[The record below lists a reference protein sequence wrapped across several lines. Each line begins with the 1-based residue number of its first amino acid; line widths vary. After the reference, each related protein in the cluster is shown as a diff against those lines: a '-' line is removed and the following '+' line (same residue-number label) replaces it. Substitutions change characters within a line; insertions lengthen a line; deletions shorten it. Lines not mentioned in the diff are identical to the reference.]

1 MLRLFFILFPDLKK
15 KIYLLITLSIF
26 LSFLDILSL
35 GLIGPLIGLIIDE
48 NFFNNFPTFYSFLD
62 LINIFQIDILIFISI
77 LIILCFLIKS
87 IFSFQIIKFIQSFC
101 YEQQTKLR
109 NRILEYYLTMP
120 FIFFIKKDYVNKFSS
135 ITELTRNVSESALIN
150 LLRLFSDLIIVL
162 LISVYLFYTDFKI
175 SVFVL
180 TLLFLTYLSFK
191 FFLKNK
197 ILTLGKET
205 VSSLKN
211 IISGAEVTL
220 NAIKE
225 IRVFNKEKFFLHKM
239 NDASKNFGKF
249 NTQHILYSSLPKII
263 IENTLVITMLIVIF
277 ITISFNAKTE
287 VIFSTLAIFGL
298 AAIRLGPL
306 THNILSSY
314 AQVWNS
320 KYASETLVDQLND
333 FEKNKNKNNNNNKEI
348 IKKIEN
354 KIQYSN
360 CSFHYNE
367 QGSVFSDLN
376 FEFIVGES
384 IGLHGQSGAGKT
396 TFIYLLIGLLKFT
409 KGKITIDEIEVDI
422 ENYDILD
429 KVAYIPQDTFLLD
442 DTIKNN
448 ILFDSEF
455 NQKKF
460 DQVVVDSNLSD
471 VIDQMQFGINTRVG
485 HMGTLLSGGQKQR
498 LSIAR
503 ALYNKKK
510 FLIFDEP
517 TSALDQKS
525 KNEIMSTIK
534 SLKGKQTIVVISHDI
549 SILKNFDKVYL
560 LENKDLI
567 IQ

>member
-15 KIYLLITLSIF
+15 KIYLLISLSIF

-48 NFFNNFPTFYSFLD
+48 NFFNNFPAFYSFLN
-62 LINIFQIDILIFISI
+62 LINIFQMDILIFISI

-162 LISVYLFYTDFKI
+162 LISMYLFYTDFKI

-180 TLLFLTYLSFK
+180 SLLFLTYLSFR

-197 ILTLGKET
+197 ILTLGKKT

-277 ITISFNAKTE
+277 ITISFNTKTE

-306 THNILSSY
+306 SHNILASY

-320 KYASETLVDQLND
+320 KYASETLVEQLND
-333 FEKNKNKNNNNNKEI
+333 FEKIKNKNKNNKEV
-348 IKKIEN
+348 IKKVEN

-360 CSFHYNE
+360 CSFQYNE
-367 QGSVFSDLN
+367 QGSIFSDLN
-376 FEFIVGES
+376 FEFIMGQS
-384 IGLHGQSGAGKT
+384 IGLYGQSGVGKT

-409 KGKITIDEIEVDI
+409 KGKIIIDEMEVDI

-429 KVAYIPQDTFLLD
+429 EVAYIPQDTFLLD

-455 NQKKF
+455 NQKKI
-460 DQVVVDSNLSD
+460 DQVILDSNLSD
-471 VIDQMQFGINTRVG
+471 VIDQMQFGIDTRVG

-525 KNEIMSTIK
+525 KDEIVSTIK

-560 LENKDLI
+560 LENKNLSL
-567 IQ
+567 Q